1 MKNEVTVQDISEFQ
15 LELHQTYKK
24 HPILAALL
32 QQLENVESFTFW
44 QYKHDFMRLLSS
56 DFVEQAVNKE
66 LGAFLKE
73 DFYQL
78 PLYFNNGRA
87 KGWVILNTPYFRF
100 NTYFFDGALVQ
111 DYRNNNQ
118 SKTFSIQTSPQDLLM
133 YFPKAKGAILDLY
146 ECLETDDDSDIA
158 PRVRLKQSIQLQDGQ
173 FVEIKAG
180 KHATHFREITENL
193 TYYEVSSV
201 NSPVRM
207 VGEYD
212 LNNLT
217 LLGLS
222 AANLSSS
229 RAEMFSEM
237 VANLQHKESTPVLK
251 KLCQH
256 KDHFVRWSAAT
267 SLYSLDNDAGQEV
280 IQLLTQDPHPD
291 VRQTA
296 QRCVAMFAA
305 Q

>member
-24 HPILAALL
+24 HPILAAILK
-32 QQLENVESFTFW
+32 QLENVEDFDFW
-44 QYKHDFMRLLSS
+44 QYQQQFAKLLSS

-66 LGAFLKE
+66 LGAFLEE

-100 NTYFFDGALVQ
+100 NTYFFDGALVN
-111 DYRNNNQ
+111 DYRTNNKN
-118 SKTFSIQTSPQDLLM
+118 KTFSIQTSPQDLLM

-146 ECLETDDDSDIA
+146 ECVEQNAESDIA
-158 PRVRLKQSIQLQDGQ
+158 PQVRLKESIQLQDGQ

-180 KHATHFREITENL
+180 LHATHFREITKNL

-201 NSPVRM
+201 SSAARM

-212 LNNLT
+212 LNSLS

-237 VANLQHKESTPVLK
+237 VASLQHKESAPVLK

-256 KDHFVRWSAAT
+256 RDHFVRWSAAT
-267 SLYSLDNDAGQEV
+267 SLYSLDNDAGEEM
-280 IQLLTQDPHPD
+280 IQSLTQDPHPD

-296 QRCVAMFAA
+296 QKCVAMFAA

>member
-1 MKNEVTVQDISEFQ
+1 MKNEITVQDISEFQ

-24 HPILAALL
+24 HPKLSHLL
-32 QQLENVESFTFW
+32 EKLEDVETFNFW
-44 QYKHDFMRLLSS
+44 EYQKDFKQLLSS
-56 DFVEQAVNKE
+56 DFVEKAVNKE
-66 LGAFLKE
+66 LAAFLEE
-73 DFYQL
+73 DYYQL

-100 NTYFFDGALVQ
+100 NTYFFDGAKVNE
-111 DYRNNNQ
+111 YRKNKQ
-118 SKTFSIQTSPQDLLM
+118 QAKFSIQTSPQDLLM
-133 YFPKAKGAILDLY
+133 YFPKAKGAVLDLY
-146 ECLETDDDSDIA
+146 ECLEPEKEGAVSEQ
-158 PRVRLKQSIQLQDGQ
+158 VRLKESIALDDGQ
-173 FVEIKAG
+173 FVKIEAG

-193 TYYEVSSV
+193 IYFEVSSV
-201 NSPVRM
+201 SSSARM

-212 LNNLT
+212 LNSLS

-237 VANLQHKESTPVLK
+237 VANLQHKESAPVLQ
-251 KLCQH
+251 KLCKH

-267 SLYSLDNDAGQEV
+267 SLYSLDNSAGEEMIQE
-280 IQLLTQDPHPD
+280 LTDDPHPD

-296 QRCVAMFAA
+296 EKCMAMFAA